1 MSDELLK
8 PQESGEPTGPNNWFL
23 RSQKK
28 SDELSKSQEPGKPD
42 EPASTDDPFESL
54 IQETQTNPNL
64 SDEEKKQAIAALSEG
79 QAEERRQTLAW
90 IQSLKHRIPDR
101 DYAPEVVATIA
112 ATLLRGDHFRAGD
125 CELAIAGALRL
136 LDTTYRIL
144 ERHKRWRASGAEQCE
159 PEEERISFGEAMK
172 KITGADRPGKAEER
186 YVGRL
191 LREDYEFTD
200 HHEFSQ
206 ARGSRVQ
213 DGHDPLAR
221 PKILRRKLTEEEIA
235 ALLAPYREE
244 GFTLSR
250 IQQLLEGYRER
261 TSRSRAGNFQKKR
274 TIPEKGA

>member
-64 SDEEKKQAIAALSEG
+64 SDEEKKRAIAALSEG

-101 DYAPEVVATIA
+101 DYAPELVATIA
-112 ATLLRGDHFRAGD
+112 ASLLRGDHFRAAD
-125 CELAIAGALRL
+125 CELAIAKALRL

-144 ERHKRWRASGAEQCE
+144 EWHKRERASGAEQCV
-159 PEEERISFGEAMK
+159 PEERISFSEAMK
-172 KITGADRPGKAEER
+172 EITGADRPGKAEER

-191 LREDYEFTD
+191 LREEYEFAD
-200 HHEFSQ
+200 HHEFKQ
-206 ARGSRVQ
+206 ASGSIVP

-221 PKILRRKLTEEEIA
+221 PKTKTRKLTEEEIDA
-235 ALLAPYREE
+235 IFAPYREE

-250 IQQLLEGYRER
+250 VKQLREGYRER
-261 TSRSRAGNFQKKR
+261 TKRARAGNFRKKR
-274 TIPEKGA
+274 ATPKKVA